1 MTPKDVHVCPK
12 LEPVNVTFYGKRDYA
27 CVIKLRMGKSCR
39 VVQVGLN
46 FIMCITIRGIAWLH
60 YCRGRC
66 DFRREGDMMIE
77 IETGITWH

>member
-46 FIMCITIRGIAWLH
+46 FIMCITIRGIA
-60 YCRGRC
+60 
-66 DFRREGDMMIE
+66 
-77 IETGITWH
+77 